1 MKIKRMKKIVL
12 LSWSLVILINPEL
25 ISQSRSEIKN
35 NFYEAESWI
44 LFEDYQEALPLYQ
57 RLLEIYPDN
66 ANYKYRIGQ
75 CYINTPG
82 EKEKSIGYL
91 EDAVKNINSK
101 YIEGSFRE
109 TSAPYDALYF
119 LANAYR
125 INNQLDKAIETY
137 IQFKENLDPKI
148 YDSIIVN
155 LQIQSCHNAK
165 DLMANP
171 LFIRETNLGNSI
183 NENTSEFNPVISD
196 NENILVFSKSEPF
209 YDAILYST
217 RNNNQWSGPVNM
229 NEILKIDRDFFPTSL
244 SADGK
249 DLYLYSSV
257 DYDGNIY
264 ISRFENGTWSLPVML
279 NPNINTKFWESH
291 ATVSHNNK
299 KLYFTS
305 NRKGGFG
312 GLDIYVSERDSS
324 GDWGTPVNLGS
335 VINTPYNDETPFLS
349 KDDKTL
355 FFSSRG
361 HFNMGGYDVFYSTLT
376 DNGEWTVPMN
386 VGYPLNSTDDDI
398 FFKPV
403 NEGHE
408 GYLAKYSPEGFG
420 NQDIYRL
427 ELFSDKHPREFYVM
441 GMVKVAD
448 LIGDMNDRVKI
459 SAVNTRKTDQSSS
472 SFSDPETGEYE
483 LQLPHGNYEFTYEAD
498 GGGKISKIIQ
508 LPLTNPSDTIILP
521 EIVLPQKDLVADLV
535 VGADKI
541 IIVSTDDPVV
551 IPLEVETLSVLAI
564 EHLSGIDSISPEKHK
579 ITLSSFNYKVI
590 PLPGDNKI
598 VFTLTD
604 RFNNRAAAEVLIT
617 RIKSTEPTVKPEYII
632 AKEEAETFNQVQKEQ
647 ADDKIRMIIEDSDI
661 ENHQFD
667 KDDDIITSPAEF
679 NRLAEDI
686 IAPSDPAI
694 SIIREKILAYSEVH
708 KSGSLIRKSVENTD
722 NLEIKTAGK
731 WLQSVYSDA
740 IGQGLTE
747 IQLAQMFAILS
758 SPPESDAKQFLEEFI
773 NYTEDPLLSLLR
785 AINVKKEKIKSA
797 QDLIN
802 HIIVNEDLYPA
813 EDVFESFARIIAA
826 CEIPSDT
833 FEDRLSEG
841 KVCRLWILWIALG
854 AGLILLFIVI
864 FRKRRKTDGQ

>member
-1 MKIKRMKKIVL
+1 MKIKRMKRIVL
-12 LSWSLVILINPEL
+12 LSWSLVILINPGL

-91 EDAVKNINSK
+91 EDAVKNINPK
-101 YIEGSFRE
+101 YTEGSFRE

-125 INNQLDKAIETY
+125 INNQIDKAIEAY
-137 IQFKENLDPKI
+137 IQFKKNLDPKI

-171 LFIRETNLGNSI
+171 LFIRETNLGNPI
-183 NENTSEFNPVISD
+183 NENTSEFNPVITD

-217 RNNNQWSGPVNM
+217 RNNNQWSVPVNM
-229 NEILKIDRDFFPTSL
+229 NEILKVDRDFFPTSL

-264 ISRFENGTWSLPVML
+264 ISRFENGTWSVPVML

-291 ATVSHNNK
+291 ATVSHNNR

-324 GDWGTPVNLGS
+324 GDWGTSVNLGS
-335 VINTPYNDETPFLS
+335 VINTPFNEETPFLS

-361 HFNMGGYDVFYSTLT
+361 HFNMGGYDVFYSTIT
-376 DNGEWTVPMN
+376 DNDEWTVPMN

-403 NEGHE
+403 NEGYE

-441 GMVKVAD
+441 GIVKVAD

-459 SAVNTRKTDQSSS
+459 SAVNTRKTDQSGSC
-472 SFSDPETGEYE
+472 FSDPATGEYE
-483 LQLPHGNYEFTYEAD
+483 LQLAHGNYEFIYEAD
-498 GGGKISKIIQ
+498 GGGRISKNIQ

-521 EIVLPQKDLVADLV
+521 GIILPQKDLVADIA
-535 VGADKI
+535 VGTDKI

-551 IPLEVETLSVLAI
+551 IPLRVETRSVLAI
-564 EHLSGIDSISPEKHK
+564 EHLAGIDSISAEKHK
-579 ITLSSFNYKVI
+579 ITRSSFNYKVI

-604 RFNNRAAAEVLIT
+604 RFNNKAAAEVLIT
-617 RIKSTEPTVKPEYII
+617 RIKTTEPAVKPEYMI
-632 AKEEAETFNQVQKEQ
+632 AKGEAETFDHVQKDQ
-647 ADDKIRMIIEDSDI
+647 ADDKIRMIIKDSEI
-661 ENHQFD
+661 ENQQFD
-667 KDDDIITSPAEF
+667 KDDDVITNPAEF
-679 NRLAEDI
+679 NKLAEDT

-694 SIIREKILAYSEVH
+694 SIIRKKILAFSEVH

-722 NLEIKTAGK
+722 NLKIKTAGK
-731 WLQSVYSDA
+731 WLQSVYSEA

-747 IQLAQMFAILS
+747 IQLAQMLAILS
-758 SPPESDAKQFLEEFI
+758 SPPESDAKQFLEEFL

-785 AINVKKEKIKSA
+785 AINVKKEKIKSP

-802 HIIVNEDLYPA
+802 HIMVNEDLYPA
-813 EDVFESFARIIAA
+813 EDVFESLARIIAA
-826 CEIPSDT
+826 SEIPSDT

-841 KVCRLWILWIALG
+841 KVCRLWILWIVLG
-854 AGLILLFIVI
+854 AGLIILFIVI
-864 FRKRRKTDGQ
+864 FRKRRKTEGQ